1 MTFVDCPL
9 RINIVVV
16 RLTLF
21 FIISIWIPLSWLPG
35 ATLFPFVFIRDLFP
49 RHVSQGVASVGATA
63 AVVDRGVGLVDT
75 SQGRRRLSEYEIW
88 FRDGSSVIT
97 PHRTKLG
104 HPCAVTKNQILLYC
118 SVP

>member
-63 AVVDRGVGLVDT
+63 AVVDREEWD
-75 SQGRRRLSEYEIW
+75 
-88 FRDGSSVIT
+88 
-97 PHRTKLG
+97 
-104 HPCAVTKNQILLYC
+104 
-118 SVP
+118 